1 MATTSLEITWF
12 CFLLT
17 DLQVSHPHVVVLHYD
32 NKVALHIA
40 SNLVFHERTKH
51 IELDCHLNPNKIQ
64 EGILKTTHISTKY
77 QLTNVFTKALPTYLL
92 SSHMSKMGIVNY
104 HAPSCGGC

>member
-64 EGILKTTHISTKY
+64 EGILKTTHISTKSSVCILVVLSHVQDGHS
-77 QLTNVFTKALPTYLL
+77 QLLCSLL
-92 SSHMSKMGIVNY
+92 
-104 HAPSCGGC
+104 